1 MGCKLVAVS
10 VKPTDKSEWNLLAP
24 AKTGVQFH
32 EVCESTN
39 TLACSAGI
47 DGTTTPMW
55 FVAGQQKAGRGR
67 RGRAWT
73 SAPGNFYGS
82 YLFKPALKVSDL
94 ATLPFLVSL
103 AVRDTFIGLGCHPS
117 KVQCKWPNDVLISE
131 KKASGIL
138 IESSAAPSLNTDFIV
153 VGVGLNLAHFPEDA
167 QFGATSIAASTN
179 NIPEV
184 MSAFKILSH
193 SLHERLENWQPENAT
208 AVIEEWR
215 ACAWGMG
222 MRREIRTNDET
233 FHATLIGLNDDGG
246 LSLRLDNGVSKQLY
260 AGDVFAPPAGC

>member
-10 VKPTDKSEWNLLAP
+10 VKPTGRSDWNLLAP
-24 AKTGVQFH
+24 KDIGVQFH

-39 TLACSAGI
+39 TLASSAGS
-47 DGTTTPMW
+47 DGTGTPMW
-55 FVAGQQKAGRGR
+55 FVAGQQQAGRGR

-73 SAPGNFYGS
+73 SEPGNFYGS
-82 YLFKPALKVSDL
+82 YLFKPALKISEL

-103 AVRDTFIGLGCHPS
+103 AVRDTFIGLGCNPN
-117 KVQCKWPNDVLISE
+117 KVLCKWPNDVLISE

-138 IESSAAPSLNTDFIV
+138 IESSAASGLTTDFIV
-153 VGVGLNLAHFPEDA
+153 VGIGLNLAHFPHDA
-167 QFGATSIAASTN
+167 QFGATSVAAATN

-193 SLHERLENWQPENAT
+193 GLHDRLQNWQPEDA
-208 AVIEEWR
+208 AGVIQEWR
-215 ACAWGMG
+215 KFAWGIG

-233 FHATLIGLNDDGG
+233 FHATLIGVNDDGG
-246 LSLRLDNGVSKQLY
+246 LSLRLDNGGSKQLY
-260 AGDVFAPPAGC
+260 AGDVFAPPVGC